1 MAAKPTRQP
10 PTKMLPLHDLIPRAD
25 QANVMIQRTRNALV
39 RHIAASGRYP
49 ALVVRA
55 HPRRSGKYEILDGSV
70 RAEILRT
77 LGANKARCEIW
88 EVADPE
94 ALILSGTLNELRGR
108 ADARRRAPRTRRIV
122 RRLGL
127 AGALAALGLTP
138 AALRQQFALL
148 HPKRPELGSP
158 ALDLTPVVFHVSPD
172 DARSVERILRTF
184 ASKGQRRGDALVK
197 ALRAAGRTRGAA
209 DRDPQ

>member
-1 MAAKPTRQP
+1 
-10 PTKMLPLHDLIPRAD
+10 
-25 QANVMIQRTRNALV
+25 
-39 RHIAASGRYP
+39 
-49 ALVVRA
+49 
-55 HPRRSGKYEILDGSV
+55 
-70 RAEILRT
+70 
-77 LGANKARCEIW
+77 
-88 EVADPE
+88 VADLE

-122 RRLGL
+122 RRLGT

-138 AALRQQFALL
+138 AGLRQQFALL
-148 HPKRPELGSP
+148 GPRRPELGSP

-184 ASKGQRRGDALVK
+184 ASDGRRRGDALVK
-197 ALRAAGRTRGAA
+197 ALRAAARTGRAA

>member
-172 DARSVERILRTF
+172 DA
-184 ASKGQRRGDALVK
+184 
-197 ALRAAGRTRGAA
+197 
-209 DRDPQ
+209 